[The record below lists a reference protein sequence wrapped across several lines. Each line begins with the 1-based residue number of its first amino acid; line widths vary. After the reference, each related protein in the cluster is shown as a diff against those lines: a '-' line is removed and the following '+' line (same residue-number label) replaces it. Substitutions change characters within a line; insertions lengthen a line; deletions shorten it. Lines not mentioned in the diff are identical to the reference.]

1 MFLLLLHL
9 LTLGAPEARAADY
22 YVEAGSFPSREDAA
36 AAAAAARKAG
46 LTPRVVKRFELNR
59 GFAFMLVVENLP
71 DAAAAAAAAATLEK
85 ATAHHAAVFP
95 TAGAVEPAA
104 PKAPDAARTAAEWI
118 ARVSEALGGETG
130 GADAL
135 ARAGA
140 VHFVFERA
148 LRVGEKEVTMRQ
160 EYWRDGTNRR
170 LDVQTYGAGKDS
182 VAVTTSTSAW
192 IRSEGV
198 VTPRDIGVLVGTIDA
213 FSPESVLTIAL
224 GAYDLLHAPEVARFT
239 TLEGAESGI
248 RLGTGGDE
256 SSTGLAW
263 IDVDPATNFVRA
275 ARYVTNGGPIEWDLR
290 DWKTVAPGVAVPM
303 EVRVV
308 RADGRHETLRI
319 KTLEVTAHVSSS
331 IFAAPS

>member
-1 MFLLLLHL
+1 MLLLLLRLMMMGVPDAH
-9 LTLGAPEARAADY
+9 AADF

-36 AAAAAARKAG
+36 VAAAAARKAG

-71 DAAAAAAAAATLEK
+71 DAAAASAAAATLEK
-85 ATAHHAAVFP
+85 ATSHHAVVFP
-95 TAGAVEPAA
+95 TAAVTQQA

-118 ARVSEALGGETG
+118 ARVCGALGGETG

-148 LRVGEKEVTMRQ
+148 LRVGEQEVTMRQ

-170 LDVQTYGAGKDS
+170 LDVQTFGAGKDS

-192 IRSEGV
+192 IKSGGV

-263 IDVDPATNFVRA
+263 IDVDPVTNFVRA

-290 DWKTVAPGVAVPM
+290 DWKTVAPGVAVPT
-303 EVRVV
+303 ELRVV

-331 IFAAPS
+331 VFAAPS